1 MVARSKRLAMI
12 AMAGPIT
19 APAPNAHAR
28 QPRIDH
34 SGKKQSGVASFY
46 SMKEAGKPTA
56 SGAPLKPAALTA
68 ASRSLPLGTRA
79 KVVNKDN
86 GKAVTVTI
94 NDRGPYAKGRLVDVT
109 PSAAD
114 RLGMKKQGVAS
125 VDVKPIAEPP
135 VQPK

>member
-1 MVARSKRLAMI
+1 MIARSKRLAV
-12 AMAGPIT
+12 IT
-19 APAPNAHAR
+19 LVGLIIAPALNAYAR
-28 QPRIDH
+28 QPSIDR
-34 SGKKQSGVASFY
+34 SGKKQTGLASFY

-94 NDRGPYAKGRLVDVT
+94 NDRGPYANNRLVDVT
-109 PSAAD
+109 PKAAD
-114 RLGMKKQGVAS
+114 RLGMKKQGLAS
-125 VDVKPIAEPP
+125 VEVKPIAEPP